1 MCSFW
6 HISFVL
12 VLFFFVLS
20 SITDRFCFVFFF
32 NFPGIFRPPYN
43 NSDEYLNYAMANRNE
58 WAKRGHEIVDEMAAR
73 FNEHAYLSAE

>member
-1 MCSFW
+1 MWSFW
-6 HISFVL
+6 HSFVM
-12 VLFFFVLS
+12 VLFFRPLINYRSVLF
-20 SITDRFCFVFFF
+20 RRFFF
-32 NFPGIFRPPYN
+32 FPGIFRIPYN